1 MTQDVHELL
10 KPRAARNDNPWAFY
24 SPAGAG
30 RKVHFEKHIGSV
42 RKATMQPLRAPEWL
56 LRVAYMI
63 PGTQSKGTAP
73 VQASSVMAVG
83 TIKI

>member
-1 MTQDVHELL
+1 MTTHGLSILRLEL
-10 KPRAARNDNPWAFY
+10 
-24 SPAGAG
+24 AG
-30 RKVHFEKHIGSV
+30 RFILRNTSGACVKP
-42 RKATMQPLRAPEWL
+42 TMQPLRAPEWL
-56 LRVAYMI
+56 LRVAYTI